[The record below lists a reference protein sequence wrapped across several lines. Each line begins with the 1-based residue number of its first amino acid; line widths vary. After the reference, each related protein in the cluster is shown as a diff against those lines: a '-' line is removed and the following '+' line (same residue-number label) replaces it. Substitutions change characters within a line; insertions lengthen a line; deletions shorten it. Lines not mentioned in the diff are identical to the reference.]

1 MKRQQ
6 KALLKK
12 EAILQAALT
21 GITEYG
27 FDGVSMKLIAE
38 NANVAAGTIYIHFK
52 NKQEMINV
60 LYIDLCEKVNKL
72 MGNNFDKNLDLE
84 SNFMNVWKVLLTY
97 YVTQPTVPEF
107 LTQYTY
113 SPYIQTTESTPVAL
127 LQPAFDMFEQ
137 GVQQGIIKP
146 LPITAL
152 IGLAHSPLNSLVR
165 MIKNG
170 RIELSD
176 INISTYA
183 QACWDSIRIHHEKN

>member
-52 NKQEMINV
+52 NKHEMINV